1 MTGPEKSPET
11 PPSPGPAAEEAVE
24 AAGGGKAAES
34 AGGGKAGAPAGGG
47 EAERGPL
54 RLLADM
60 LRPRLTRGQVA
71 GALLC
76 LVLGFAVVTQVRA
89 NGRDTKFATARQDEL
104 VGILSDL
111 TQRSERLRADLRDLE
126 NTKAGLERDARG
138 QTALEEARRR
148 AEDYG
153 LLAGTVPA
161 EGPGVEITVTDPRRA
176 VRAADLLDALEELRD
191 AGAEVVQVGDV
202 RAGVDT
208 YFVDRPEGVLADGR
222 FLPPPYRILAIGDPH
237 TMATALGIPGGVVRT
252 LRGLGAGV
260 TVTPRARMT
269 VSAVRSG

>member
-1 MTGPEKSPET
+1 MSDAAKPPGTTRTTGGED
-11 PPSPGPAAEEAVE
+11 G
-24 AAGGGKAAES
+24 AAGTPERPRRPL
-34 AGGGKAGAPAGGG
+34 AP
-47 EAERGPL
+47 L
-54 RLLADM
+54 TDM
-60 LRPRLTRGQVA
+60 LRPRLTRGQLA
-71 GALLC
+71 GALLS
-76 LVLGFAVVTQVRA
+76 LVLGFAVVAQVQA
-89 NGRDTKFATARQDEL
+89 NNHDTKFATARQDEL

-111 TQRSERLRADLRDLE
+111 TQRSERLRGDLRDLE

-148 AEDYG
+148 ADDYG

-161 EGPGVEITVTDPRRA
+161 QGPGVEITVTDPRRA
-176 VRAADLLDALEELRD
+176 VRAANLLDALEELRD

-202 RAGVDT
+202 RTGVDT
-208 YFVDRPEGVLADGR
+208 YFVDGPEGVLADGR

-252 LRGLGAGV
+252 LRGLGAEV

>member
-1 MTGPEKSPET
+1 MTDDQRPPEPDRPPEPEQPER
-11 PPSPGPAAEEAVE
+11 PPGT
-24 AAGGGKAAES
+24 ES
-34 AGGGKAGAPAGGG
+34 ARAEIK
-47 EAERGPL
+47 AERSARSDRPWSQL
-54 RLLADM
+54 TDM
-60 LRPRLTRGQVA
+60 LRPRLTRGQLA
-71 GALLC
+71 GALLS
-76 LVLGFAVVTQVRA
+76 LVLGFAVVAQVRA
-89 NGRDTKFATARQDEL
+89 NSHDTKFATARQDEL

-111 TQRSERLRADLRDLE
+111 TQRSERLRGDLRDLE

-148 AEDYG
+148 ADDYG

-161 EGPGVEITVTDPRRA
+161 EGPGVEVAVTDPRRA
-176 VRAADLLDALEELRD
+176 VRAANLLDALEELRD
-191 AGAEVVQVGDV
+191 AGAEVVQIGAV

-252 LRGLGAGV
+252 LRGLGAEV